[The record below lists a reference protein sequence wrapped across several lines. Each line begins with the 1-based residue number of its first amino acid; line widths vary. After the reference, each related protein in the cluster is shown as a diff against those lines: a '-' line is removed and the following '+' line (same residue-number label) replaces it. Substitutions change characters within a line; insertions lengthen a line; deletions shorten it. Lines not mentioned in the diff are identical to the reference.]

1 MIRMPPLAAEK
12 RGSMKTVSEKKE
24 LSPIRV
30 LGSRT
35 FRNNRGRN
43 LAAILAIILTTL
55 MFTTLFTLAQSLNRN
70 MIEMTFRQT
79 GSDTQASIRGLTE
92 EQAARIAAHPDV
104 AGTGESIVLGLAEN
118 TALAGASVEI
128 RWADDS
134 YAAHSFSAPT
144 TGRMPQTADEAA
156 LDTATLDRLGVPHE
170 VGQTVTLEW
179 RKDLNSDEKIS
190 STFTLVGF
198 WEGNESSYSH
208 FAWVSREY
216 ADAMTDSAAEAA
228 SSGSEE
234 ATDTGKASV
243 NAEGTDSANS
253 YLGLR
258 MLQISLYTDQN
269 IEGVMDGILADT
281 GLTGLE
287 YNVNLAYSPEMNAS
301 AFQES
306 LPMYVGMVL
315 VFVAGYLIIYNIFQI
330 SVTADIQFYGRLKTL
345 GASTRQIRK
354 LLYGQAD
361 RLCLAG
367 IPAGLLF
374 GWLLGMVLVPVLMGT
389 AEQSSVSASPVIFIG
404 SALFS
409 WLTVLISCLRP
420 ARIAAKVSPVEAL
433 RMSDADVSAP
443 SGRRGKAAAAH
454 SRASS
459 THSRRAHKLRPENA
473 SLFSMALANL
483 GRNRKR
489 TVTVICSLTLGLVL
503 LSCFYAQSA
512 AFDMEKYLAS
522 LTLADFELSDNTNE
536 DYFNGYNPHGST
548 LSADLVSQAEAL
560 NGLEE
565 TGHLYSAQM
574 DWEMT
579 EDTIQN
585 LAAFYTED
593 RLADWETYDSA
604 GADQLRD
611 ALDSGLASAIVL
623 GLDGIPLNAITQD
636 DCIMSG
642 SYDAQEFS
650 TGNYVLAV
658 GPSVEQGTIPDAIPA
673 PTAGTDVNLNGRN
686 YTVMAVVYP
695 LNPVTAGASQQGASG
710 RFEMEFILPADV
722 FQAQWPDHTLR
733 KLFLNVDDAHLEEAQ
748 AFLDSYMET
757 VNPGLPVVSRQSM
770 ASQYEAETRSSSIT
784 GSAISIVIALVGILN
799 FVNSM
804 VTAIVSRRREFAV
817 IQSIGMTKKQLRRML
832 IDEGLCYAVITLAAS
847 CLLGSLAVGIGV
859 RAMVAGGF
867 TTFRFTLLPLIICT
881 PILLL
886 FAVLIPC
893 ICFRNLEK
901 HSIVERLRTE

>member
-1 MIRMPPLAAEK
+1 
-12 RGSMKTVSEKKE
+12 MKTVSESKE
-24 LSPIRV
+24 FHPIRV

-55 MFTTLFTLAQSLNRN
+55 MFTTLFTLARSLNRN

-79 GSDTQASIRGLTE
+79 GSDTQASIRGITE
-92 EQAARIAAHPDV
+92 EQAAQIAAHPDV
-104 AGTGESIVLGLAEN
+104 EGTGESIVLGLAEN
-118 TALAGASVEI
+118 TALAGMSVEI
-128 RWADDS
+128 RWADDI

-144 TGRMPQTADEAA
+144 TGRMPQAADEVA
-156 LDTATLDRLGVPHE
+156 LDIVTLDRLGIPHKL
-170 VGQTVTLEW
+170 GQAVTLEW
-179 RKDLNSDEKIS
+179 RKTPTSDEKIS

-208 FAWVSREY
+208 LAWVSREY
-216 ADAMTDSAAEAA
+216 ADAMTGDA
-228 SSGSEE
+228 G
-234 ATDTGKASV
+234 DNTG
-243 NAEGTDSANS
+243 NDPENP

-287 YNVNLAYSPEMNAS
+287 YSVNLAYSPEMNAA

-306 LPMYVGMVL
+306 LPMYLGMAL

-354 LLYGQAD
+354 LLYEQAD

-367 IPAGLLF
+367 IPAGLLL

-420 ARIAAKVSPVEAL
+420 ARIAARISPVEAL
-433 RMSDADVSAP
+433 RMNDADGAVP
-443 SGRRGKAAAAH
+443 SGSSRKTSSARSRKALSSRSQKARRH
-454 SRASS
+454 
-459 THSRRAHKLRPENA
+459 RPENS

-483 GRNRKR
+483 GRNKKR
-489 TVTVICSLTLGLVL
+489 TVTVVCSLTLGLVL
-503 LSCFYAQSA
+503 LSCFYAQNA
-512 AFDMEKYLAS
+512 AFDMEKYLAD
-522 LTLADFELSDNTNE
+522 LTLADFELSEATSE
-536 DYFNGYNPHGST
+536 DYFNGYDPHGAT
-548 LSADLVSQAEAL
+548 LSSDLVSRAESL
-560 NGLEE
+560 DGLEE
-565 TGHLYSAQM
+565 TGHLYSAQV

-611 ALDSGLASAIVL
+611 ALDSGMASAILL
-623 GLDGIPLNAITQD
+623 GLDGIPLNTITQD
-636 DCIMSG
+636 GCIMAG
-642 SYDAQEFS
+642 SYDAQEFF
-650 TGNYVLAV
+650 TGSYVLAV
-658 GPSVEQGTIPDAIPA
+658 GPSVEPGTIPDAIPA
-673 PTAGTDVNLNGRN
+673 PTPGTEVTLNGQN

-695 LNPVTAGASQQGASG
+695 LNPVTAGASQQNAAG
-710 RFEMEFILPADV
+710 RFEMQFILPADV
-722 FQAQWPDHTLR
+722 FRAQWPDHTLR

-748 AFLDSYMET
+748 AFLDSYTET
-757 VNPGLPVVSRQSM
+757 VNPGLPVVFRQSM
-770 ASQYEAETRSSSIT
+770 ASQYEAETRSSAVT

-832 IDEGLCYAVITLAAS
+832 VNEGLCYAVITLAAS
-847 CLLGSLAVGIGV
+847 YLLGSLAVGIGV
-859 RAMVAGGF
+859 RAMVTGGF
-867 TTFRFTLLPLIICT
+867 TTFRFTLLPLLICT

-901 HSIVERLRTE
+901 HSIVERLRME

>member
-1 MIRMPPLAAEK
+1 
-12 RGSMKTVSEKKE
+12 MKTVSENKE
-24 LSPIRV
+24 FHPIRV

-79 GSDTQASIRGLTE
+79 GSDTQASIRGITE
-92 EQAARIAAHPDV
+92 EQAAQIAAHPDV

-118 TALAGASVEI
+118 TALAGMSVEI

-144 TGRMPQTADEAA
+144 TGRMPQAADEVA
-156 LDTATLDRLGVPHE
+156 LDIVTLDRLGIPHKL
-170 VGQTVTLEW
+170 GQAVTLEW
-179 RKDLNSDEKIS
+179 RKTPTSDEKIS

-208 FAWVSREY
+208 LAWVSREY
-216 ADAMTDSAAEAA
+216 ADAMTGDA
-228 SSGSEE
+228 G
-234 ATDTGKASV
+234 DNTG
-243 NAEGTDSANS
+243 NDPENP

-281 GLTGLE
+281 GLTELE
-287 YNVNLAYSPEMNAS
+287 YSVNLAYSPEMNAA

-306 LPMYVGMVL
+306 LPMYLGMVL

-345 GASTRQIRK
+345 GASTRQTEA
-354 LLYGQAD
+354 LLYGQAN

-367 IPAGLLF
+367 IPAGLLL

-389 AEQSSVSASPVIFIG
+389 AEQSSVSVSPVIFFG

-420 ARIAAKVSPVEAL
+420 ARIAARISPVEAL
-433 RMSDADVSAP
+433 RMNDADGAAP
-443 SGRRGKAAAAH
+443 SGISRKASSAH
-454 SRASS
+454 SRKARSAR
-459 THSRRAHKLRPENA
+459 SRSARSQKTRRCRPGNA

-483 GRNRKR
+483 GRNKKR
-489 TVTVICSLTLGLVL
+489 TVTVVCSLTLGLVL
-503 LSCFYAQSA
+503 LSCFYAQNA
-512 AFDMEKYLAS
+512 AFDMEKYLAD
-522 LTLADFELSDNTNE
+522 LTLADFELSEITSE
-536 DYFNGYNPHGST
+536 DYINGYDPHGTT
-548 LSADLVSQAEAL
+548 LSADLISRAEAL
-560 NGLEE
+560 DGLEE
-565 TGHLYSAQM
+565 AGHLYSAQVN
-574 DWEMT
+574 WEMT
-579 EDTIQN
+579 EDTVRN
-585 LAAFYTED
+585 LRAFYTED

-611 ALDSGLASAIVL
+611 ALDSAMASAVLL
-623 GLDGIPLNAITQD
+623 GLDGIPLTAITQES
-636 DCIMSG
+636 CIMAG
-642 SYDAQEFS
+642 SFDAQAFS
-650 TGNYVLAV
+650 TGDYVLAV
-658 GPSVEQGTIPDAIPA
+658 GPSVEPGTIPDAIPA
-673 PTAGTDVNLNGRN
+673 PTPGTEVSLNGQN

-695 LNPVTAGASQQGASG
+695 LNPVTAGASQQNAAG
-710 RFEMEFILPADV
+710 RFEMQFILPADV
-722 FQAQWPDHTLR
+722 FRAQWPDHTLR
-733 KLFLNVDDAHLEEAQ
+733 KLFLNVDNAHLEEAQ
-748 AFLDSYMET
+748 AFLDSYTET

-770 ASQYEAETRSSSIT
+770 ASQYEAETRSSAVT

-832 IDEGLCYAVITLAAS
+832 VNEGLCYAVITLAAS
-847 CLLGSLAVGIGV
+847 YLLGSLAVGIGV

-867 TTFRFTLLPLIICT
+867 TTFRFTLLPLLICT

-901 HSIVERLRTE
+901 HSIVERLRME

>member
-1 MIRMPPLAAEK
+1 
-12 RGSMKTVSEKKE
+12 MKTVSENKE
-24 LSPIRV
+24 FHPIRV
-30 LGSRT
+30 LGNRT

-79 GSDTQASIRGLTE
+79 GSDTQASIRGITE
-92 EQAARIAAHPDV
+92 EQAAQIAAHPNV
-104 AGTGESIVLGLAEN
+104 AETGESIVLGLAEN
-118 TALAGASVEI
+118 TALAGMSVEI

-144 TGRMPQTADEAA
+144 TGRLPQAADEVA
-156 LDTATLDRLGVPHE
+156 LDIVTLDRLGIPHE
-170 VGQTVTLEW
+170 LGQTVTLEW
-179 RKDLNSDEKIS
+179 RRTPNSDEKIS

-208 FAWVSREY
+208 LAWVSREY
-216 ADAMTDSAAEAA
+216 ADSMTGDA
-228 SSGSEE
+228 G
-234 ATDTGKASV
+234 DNTG
-243 NAEGTDSANS
+243 NDPENP

-287 YNVNLAYSPEMNAS
+287 YSVNLAYSPEMNAA

-306 LPMYVGMVL
+306 LPMYLGMVL

-345 GASTRQIRK
+345 GASTRQTEA
-354 LLYGQAD
+354 LLYGQAN

-367 IPAGLLF
+367 IPAGLLL

-389 AEQSSVSASPVIFIG
+389 AEQSSVSVSPVIFFG

-420 ARIAAKVSPVEAL
+420 ARIAARISPVEAL
-433 RMSDADVSAP
+433 RMNDADGAAP
-443 SGRRGKAAAAH
+443 SGISRKASSAH
-454 SRASS
+454 SRKARSAR
-459 THSRRAHKLRPENA
+459 SRSARSQKTRRRRPGNA

-483 GRNRKR
+483 GRNKKR
-489 TVTVICSLTLGLVL
+489 TVTVVCSLTLGLVL
-503 LSCFYAQSA
+503 LSCFYAQNA
-512 AFDMEKYLAS
+512 AFDMEKYLAD
-522 LTLADFELSDNTNE
+522 LTLADFELSEITSE
-536 DYFNGYNPHGST
+536 DYINGYDPHGTT
-548 LSADLVSQAEAL
+548 LSADLISRAEAL
-560 NGLEE
+560 DGLEE
-565 TGHLYSAQM
+565 AGHLYSAQVN
-574 DWEMT
+574 WEMT
-579 EDTIQN
+579 EDTVRN
-585 LAAFYTED
+585 LRAFYTED

-611 ALDSGLASAIVL
+611 ALDSAMASAVLL
-623 GLDGIPLNAITQD
+623 GLDGIPLTAITQES
-636 DCIMSG
+636 CIMAG
-642 SYDAQEFS
+642 SFDAQAFS
-650 TGNYVLAV
+650 TGDYVLAV
-658 GPSVEQGTIPDAIPA
+658 GPSVEPGTIPDAIPA
-673 PTAGTDVNLNGRN
+673 PTPGTEVSLNGQN

-695 LNPVTAGASQQGASG
+695 LNPVTAGASQQNAAG
-710 RFEMEFILPADV
+710 RFEMQFILPADV
-722 FQAQWPDHTLR
+722 FRAQWPDHTLR

-748 AFLDSYMET
+748 AFLDSYTET

-770 ASQYEAETRSSSIT
+770 ASQYEAETRSSAVT

-832 IDEGLCYAVITLAAS
+832 VNEGLCYAVITLAAS
-847 CLLGSLAVGIGV
+847 YLLGSLAVGIGV

-867 TTFRFTLLPLIICT
+867 TTFRFTLLPLLICT

-901 HSIVERLRTE
+901 HSIVERLRME

>member
-1 MIRMPPLAAEK
+1 
-12 RGSMKTVSEKKE
+12 MKTVSENKE
-24 LSPIRV
+24 FHPIRV

-79 GSDTQASIRGLTE
+79 GSDTQASIRGITE
-92 EQAARIAAHPDV
+92 EQAAQIAAHPDV
-104 AGTGESIVLGLAEN
+104 AETGESIVLGLAEN
-118 TALAGASVEI
+118 TALAGMSVEI

-144 TGRMPQTADEAA
+144 MGRMPQAADEVA
-156 LDTATLDRLGVPHE
+156 LDIVTLDRLGIPRE
-170 VGQTVTLEW
+170 LGQAVTLEW
-179 RKDLNSDEKIS
+179 RKTPTSDEKIS

-208 FAWVSREY
+208 LAWVSREY
-216 ADAMTDSAAEAA
+216 ADAMTGDA
-228 SSGSEE
+228 G
-234 ATDTGKASV
+234 DNTG
-243 NAEGTDSANS
+243 NDPENP

-287 YNVNLAYSPEMNAS
+287 YSVNLAYSPEMNAA

-306 LPMYVGMVL
+306 LPMYLGMAL

-354 LLYGQAD
+354 LLYGQAN

-367 IPAGLLF
+367 IPAGLLL

-420 ARIAAKVSPVEAL
+420 ARIAARISPVEAL
-433 RMSDADVSAP
+433 RMNDADGAMP
-443 SGRRGKAAAAH
+443 SGSSRKASSAH
-454 SRASS
+454 SRKARSARFRS
-459 THSRRAHKLRPENA
+459 AHSRKAGRRPGNA

-483 GRNRKR
+483 GRNKKR
-489 TVTVICSLTLGLVL
+489 TVTVVCSLTLGLVL
-503 LSCFYAQSA
+503 LSCFYAQNA
-512 AFDMEKYLAS
+512 AFDMEKYLAD
-522 LTLADFELSDNTNE
+522 LTLADFELSEATSE
-536 DYFNGYNPHGST
+536 DYINGYDPHGTT
-548 LSADLVSQAEAL
+548 LSADLISRAEAL
-560 NGLEE
+560 DGLEE
-565 TGHLYSAQM
+565 SGHLYSAQV

-611 ALDSGLASAIVL
+611 ALDSTMASAILL
-623 GLDGIPLNAITQD
+623 GLDGIPLNAITQES
-636 DCIMSG
+636 CIMAG
-642 SYDAQEFS
+642 SFDAQAFS
-650 TGNYVLAV
+650 TGDYVLAV
-658 GPSVEQGTIPDAIPA
+658 GPSVEPGTIPDAIPA
-673 PTAGTDVNLNGRN
+673 PTPGTEVTLNGQS

-695 LNPVTAGASQQGASG
+695 LNPVTAGASQRNAAG
-710 RFEMEFILPADV
+710 RFEMQFILPADV
-722 FQAQWPDHTLR
+722 FRAQWPDHTLR

-748 AFLDSYMET
+748 AFLDSYTET

-770 ASQYEAETRSSSIT
+770 ASQYEAETRSSAVT

-832 IDEGLCYAVITLAAS
+832 VNEGLCYAVITLAAS
-847 CLLGSLAVGIGV
+847 YLLGSLAVGIGV

-867 TTFRFTLLPLIICT
+867 TTFRFTLLPLLICT

-901 HSIVERLRTE
+901 HSIVERLRME

>member
-1 MIRMPPLAAEK
+1 
-12 RGSMKTVSEKKE
+12 MKTVSENKE
-24 LSPIRV
+24 FHPIRV

-79 GSDTQASIRGLTE
+79 GSDTQASIRGITE
-92 EQAARIAAHPDV
+92 EQAAQIAAHPDV
-104 AGTGESIVLGLAEN
+104 AETGESIVLGLAEN
-118 TALAGASVEI
+118 TALAGMSVEI

-134 YAAHSFSAPT
+134 YATHSFSAPT
-144 TGRMPQTADEAA
+144 KGRMPQAADEVA
-156 LDTATLDRLGVPHE
+156 LDIVTLDRLGIPRE
-170 VGQTVTLEW
+170 LGQAVTLEW
-179 RKDLNSDEKIS
+179 RKTPTSDEKIS
-190 STFTLVGF
+190 PTFTLVGF

-208 FAWVSREY
+208 LAWVSREY
-216 ADAMTDSAAEAA
+216 ADAMTGDA
-228 SSGSEE
+228 G
-234 ATDTGKASV
+234 DNTG
-243 NAEGTDSANS
+243 NDPENP

-269 IEGVMDGILADT
+269 IGGVMDGILADT

-287 YNVNLAYSPEMNAS
+287 YSVNLAYSPEMNAA

-306 LPMYVGMVL
+306 LPMYLGMAL

-354 LLYGQAD
+354 LLYGQAN

-367 IPAGLLF
+367 IPAGLLL

-420 ARIAAKVSPVEAL
+420 ARIAARISPVEAL
-433 RMSDADVSAP
+433 RMNDADGAAP
-443 SGRRGKAAAAH
+443 SGSSRKARR
-454 SRASS
+454 
-459 THSRRAHKLRPENA
+459 RRPGNA

-483 GRNRKR
+483 GRNKKR
-489 TVTVICSLTLGLVL
+489 TVTVVCSLTLGLVL
-503 LSCFYAQSA
+503 LSCFYAQNA
-512 AFDMEKYLAS
+512 AFDMEKYLAD
-522 LTLADFELSDNTNE
+522 LILADFELSEATSE
-536 DYFNGYNPHGST
+536 DYFNGYDPHGTT
-548 LSADLVSQAEAL
+548 LSVDLVSRAEAL
-560 NGLEE
+560 DGLEE
-565 TGHLYSAQM
+565 TSHLYSAQV

-611 ALDSGLASAIVL
+611 ALDSTMASAILL
-623 GLDGIPLNAITQD
+623 GLDGIPLNAITQES
-636 DCIMSG
+636 CIMAG
-642 SYDAQEFS
+642 SFDAQAFS
-650 TGNYVLAV
+650 TGDYVLAV
-658 GPSVEQGTIPDAIPA
+658 GPSVEPGTIPDAIPA
-673 PTAGTDVNLNGRN
+673 STPGTEVTLNGQS

-695 LNPVTAGASQQGASG
+695 LNPVTAGASQRNAAG
-710 RFEMEFILPADV
+710 RFEMQFILPADV
-722 FQAQWPDHTLR
+722 FRAQWPDHTLR
-733 KLFLNVDDAHLEEAQ
+733 KLFLNVDDAHLAEAQ
-748 AFLDSYMET
+748 AFLDSYTET

-770 ASQYEAETRSSSIT
+770 ASQYEAETRSSAVT

-832 IDEGLCYAVITLAAS
+832 VNEGLCYAVITLAAS
-847 CLLGSLAVGIGV
+847 YLLGSLAVGIGV

-867 TTFRFTLLPLIICT
+867 TTFHFTLLPLLICT

-901 HSIVERLRTE
+901 HSIVERLRME

>member
-1 MIRMPPLAAEK
+1 
-12 RGSMKTVSEKKE
+12 MKNVSEHKE
-24 LSPIRV
+24 FHPVRV
-30 LGSRT
+30 LAGRA

-43 LAAILAIILTTL
+43 LAAILAILLTTL

-79 GSDTQASIRGLTE
+79 GSDTQASIRGITE
-92 EQAARIAAHPDV
+92 EQAAQIAAHPDV
-104 AGTGESIVLGLAEN
+104 AETGESIVLGLAEN
-118 TALAGASVEI
+118 TALAGTSVEI
-128 RWADDS
+128 RWGSDS

-144 TGRMPQTADEAA
+144 TGRMPQTAGEAA
-156 LDTATLDRLGVPHE
+156 MDTATLDRLGIPHE
-170 VGQTVTLEW
+170 LGQTVTLEW
-179 RKDLNSDEKIS
+179 RKTPGSDEKIS
-190 STFTLVGF
+190 SAFTLVGF

-208 FAWVSREY
+208 LAWVSREY
-216 ADAMTDSAAEAA
+216 ADSMTAGDNPGNDPE
-228 SSGSEE
+228 
-234 ATDTGKASV
+234 
-243 NAEGTDSANS
+243 NP

-258 MLQISLYTDQN
+258 MLQISLYADQN
-269 IEGVMDGILADT
+269 IEGIMDGILADT

-287 YNVNLAYSPEMNAS
+287 YSVNLAYSPEMNAS

-306 LPMYVGMVL
+306 LPMYLGMVL
-315 VFVAGYLIIYNIFQI
+315 VFIAGYLIIYNIFQI

-374 GWLLGMVLVPVLMGT
+374 GWLLGMVLVPILMGT
-389 AEQSSVSASPVIFIG
+389 AEQSSVSAGPVIFIG

-420 ARIAAKVSPVEAL
+420 ARIAARISPVEAL
-433 RMSDADVSAP
+433 RMSDADGTAP
-443 SGRRGKAAAAH
+443 SAR
-454 SRASS
+454 SRKASS
-459 THSRRAHKLRPENA
+459 GRSRKGLSARFPKAFGHRPADA

-483 GRNRKR
+483 GRNKKR

-503 LSCFYAQSA
+503 LSCFYAHCA
-512 AFDMEKYLAS
+512 AFDMEKYLAD
-522 LTLADFELSDNTNE
+522 LTLSDFELSDSTSE
-536 DYFNGYNPHGST
+536 DYFNGYDPHGTT
-548 LSADLVSQAEAL
+548 LSADLLSRAEAL
-560 NGLEE
+560 DGLEE
-565 TGHLYSAQM
+565 TGHLYSAQV

-579 EDTIQN
+579 EDTVQN

-611 ALDSGLASAIVL
+611 ALDSKMASAVLL
-623 GLDGIPLNAITQD
+623 GLDGIPLTAITQD
-636 DCIMSG
+636 DHIMAG
-642 SYDAQEFS
+642 SFDAQEFS

-658 GPSVEQGTIPDAIPA
+658 GPSVEPGTIPDAIPA
-673 PTAGTDVNLNGRN
+673 PTVGTKVSLNGKS

-695 LNPVTAGASQQGASG
+695 LNPVTAGASQQDASG
-710 RFEMEFILPADV
+710 RFEMRFILPADV
-722 FQAQWPDHTLR
+722 FQKQWPDHTLR
-733 KLFLNVDDAHLEEAQ
+733 KLFLNVDDMHLEEAQ
-748 AFLDSYMET
+748 EFLDSYTKT

-770 ASQYEAETRSSSIT
+770 AGQYAAETRSSSIT

-804 VTAIVSRRREFAV
+804 VTAILSRRREFAV

-832 IDEGLCYAVITLAAS
+832 IHEGLCYAVITLAAS
-847 CLLGSLAVGIGV
+847 YLFGSLAVGIGV

-867 TTFRFTLLPLIICT
+867 TTFRFTLLPLFICT

-901 HSIVERLRTE
+901 RSIVERLRME